1 MQSSGSL
8 WMWVGFLIFVIFMIS
23 IDIFLL
29 KYKKSHKVTVKEA
42 LTWVMVW
49 FTSALIFNGL
59 IWLYFTH
66 THGLP
71 YATQKAL
78 EFFSGYLIEQ
88 SLSVDN
94 MFAFI
99 MIFSFFK
106 VPEEYQHRVLIYGVL
121 SAIVMRFL
129 VILGGTWLV
138 HELHW
143 ILYVFGA
150 FLVFTGLKMLVYEDD
165 KKDLSE
171 NTFLQWLRRHLR
183 VTNEYHQENFFIKH
197 KALWYATPL
206 FLVLIFIELS
216 DLIFALDSIPAIFA
230 ITNDAFI
237 IFTSNIFAILGLR
250 SLYFLLANMA
260 ARFHLLRYGIALML
274 VFIGVKMLIE
284 PWIHI
289 PILIALC
296 VVVAILGTTV
306 LLSLYIPP
314 RIRKL

>member
-1 MQSSGSL
+1 MQSSGSW
-8 WMWVGFLIFVIFMIS
+8 WMWVGFLIFVVLMIS

-42 LTWVMVW
+42 LSWVMVW
-49 FTSALIFNGL
+49 FSSAMIFNVL
-59 IWLYFTH
+59 IWWYFYNTH
-66 THGLP
+66 DNAF
-71 YATQKAL
+71 ATQKAL

-99 MIFSFFK
+99 MIFNFFK
-106 VPEEYQHRVLIYGVL
+106 VPDEYQHRVLIYGVL

-138 HELHW
+138 SELHW

-150 FLVFTGLKMLVYEDD
+150 FLVFTGLKMLFHSDEE
-165 KKDLSE
+165 KDLSE
-171 NTFLQWLRRHLR
+171 NRFLIWLKKHMRITH
-183 VTNEYHQENFFIKH
+183 EYHGENFFVIQ

-250 SLYFLLANMA
+250 SLYFLLSNMA
-260 ARFHLLRYGIALML
+260 ARFHLLRYGIAIML
-274 VFIGVKMLIE
+274 SFIGIKMLIE
-284 PWIHI
+284 PWLNI
-289 PILIALC
+289 PILMALSI
-296 VVVAILGTTV
+296 VVAILGTTV